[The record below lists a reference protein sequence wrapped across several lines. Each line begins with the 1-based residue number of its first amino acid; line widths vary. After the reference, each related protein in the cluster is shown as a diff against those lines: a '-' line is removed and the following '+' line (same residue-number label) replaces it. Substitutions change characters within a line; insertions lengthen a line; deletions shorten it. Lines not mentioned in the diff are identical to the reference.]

1 MVEGWILDIHQDSSS
16 EGMVVWIKLD
26 DGSVTK
32 HLFYWSPIL
41 HIAGNLDDI
50 NALEVKL
57 KGMEYQTLLGEMKFS
72 RQRRFKSHEANEA
85 SEVLAISVSRP
96 SKLKQVADVV
106 SAIGKWS
113 NFDVFSVDPKP
124 SQRFLHDMDTHPFG
138 RIKISNNEIISLDN
152 RTDAKWTPPP
162 LRQAILKVNCKDM
175 HGKRSSNGIVTGV
188 TIIDM
193 GLVGSDSKGNP
204 IHIQLTPEREQDE
217 FLDEIER
224 VIHWINPDV
233 LITNKGDSID
243 FPALINIASRH
254 GRELRLSRNKR
265 GTNIRRKAITTWSYG
280 RILRSDAYYALEGR
294 IHVDMGAS
302 FIGKEGGLEGLC
314 ELARIS
320 GIPAQDLSRLSPGS
334 AISAMQIRQSM
345 EDGVLVPWKK
355 NRPEDMKTG
364 TQMLIS
370 DRGGLYL
377 DPQPGVHKQVY
388 ELDFASLF
396 PSIIATRNISPE
408 TMNCECCKVS
418 KGDNLRTGKLPLHP
432 ESAFREIE
440 RRKQSTQELQ
450 LLVPELGMHTCTKKY
465 GFLGRVVA
473 PIIERRKHLKSRRKT
488 KGDVWDR
495 RQNVLK
501 WLLVTCFGYTGY
513 KNARFGRIE
522 CHEAICAWSRE
533 MIIDA
538 MHDAE
543 EEGWDCLHAIVD
555 SIWLVDLQSRGEKGR
570 NESISRLMSK
580 IEAKSGIPIDLED
593 VYEWIAFVPNRTTG
607 VCALTKYF
615 AHGTKGWKI
624 RGIELRQH
632 STCQWIRD
640 LQKSILEELREGP
653 PKEATKRSMKFF
665 HQEITKL
672 KKGKIPLSELILG
685 RRVRNKA
692 GEHKVLNLTAAALLR
707 ELGLG
712 QNTYPGRKI
721 RFAVVGQGRRN
732 SPDRIRMSSEIKSGK
747 QAIVGQRGDINY
759 YEALALRATSAL
771 LSPFGLSEEELASGG
786 SVQTTL
792 DLWSGTVKS

>member
-1 MVEGWILDIHQDSSS
+1 MVEGWILDIYQDSNS
-16 EGMVVWIKLD
+16 EGMIVWIKLD
-26 DGSVTK
+26 DGGVSK
-32 HLFYWSPIL
+32 HIFHWSPII
-41 HIAGNLDDI
+41 HIAGNLDNI
-50 NALEVKL
+50 SALETKL
-57 KGMEYQTLLGEMKFS
+57 KGIEYEILFGKMKFS
-72 RQRRFKSHEANEA
+72 RQMRLKNHESDNT
-85 SEVLAISVSRP
+85 SEVLAISISRP
-96 SKLKQVADVV
+96 SKIKHVADVIA
-106 SAIGKWS
+106 AIGKWS
-113 NFDVFSVDPKP
+113 NFEIYSVDPKP
-124 SQRFLHDMDTHPFG
+124 SQRFLHDMNTHPFG
-138 RIKISNNEIISLDN
+138 RVKISNNEIISLDN
-152 RTDAKWTPPP
+152 RTDSHWSPPP
-162 LRQAILKVNCKDM
+162 LKQAILKVNCKDR
-175 HGKRSSNGIVTGV
+175 HGKRSPNGIVTGV

-193 GLVGSDSKGNP
+193 GLVGSNSKGNP
-204 IHIQLTPEREQDE
+204 IHIQLSPERNQDE
-217 FLDEIER
+217 FLYEVER
-224 VIHWINPDV
+224 AMHWINPDV

-243 FPALINIASRH
+243 FPALINIASRQ
-254 GRELRLSRNKR
+254 GRELQFSRNKR
-265 GTNIRRKAITTWSYG
+265 GTNIRRKAITTFSYG
-280 RILRSDAYYALEGR
+280 RILRSDAYHALEGR

-314 ELARIS
+314 ELARVS

-334 AISAMQIRQSM
+334 AISAMQIKQSM
-345 EDGVLVPWKK
+345 EDRVLVPWKK

-377 DPQPGVHKQVY
+377 DPRPGVHKQVY

-408 TMNCECCKVS
+408 TMNCECCKIPEG
-418 KGDNLRTGKLPLHP
+418 KELRTGKLPLHP
-432 ESAFREIE
+432 NMALEEIE
-440 RRKQSTQELQ
+440 RRKRSNQDLQ

-473 PIIERRKHLKSRRKT
+473 PIIERRKHLKSRRKS

-555 SIWLVDLQSRGEKGR
+555 SIWLVDLQNRSEKAR
-570 NESISRLMSK
+570 NESISRLIDN
-580 IEAKSGIPIDLED
+580 IEAKSGVPIELED

-607 VCALTKYF
+607 VGALTKYF
-615 AHGTKGWKI
+615 AYGANGWKI

-632 STCQWIRD
+632 STCQWIKR
-640 LQKSILEELREGP
+640 LQKSILEELRIGP
-653 PKEATKRSMKFF
+653 PKDAIIRSMKFF
-665 HQEITKL
+665 NEEISNL
-672 KKGKIPLSELILG
+672 KKGKITLSELIIA

-692 GEHKVLNLTAAALLR
+692 GQHKVLNLTAAALLR
-707 ELGLG
+707 ELDLG
-712 QNTYPGRKI
+712 QNTHPGRKI

-732 SPDRIRMSSEIKSGK
+732 PSNRIRMASEIKSGK
-747 QAIVGQRGDINY
+747 KSILGQRGDISY
-759 YEALALRATSAL
+759 YEALALRAASAL
-771 LSPFGLSEEELASGG
+771 LSPFGVSEEELASGG

-792 DLWSGTVKS
+792 DMWSGTVKS

>member
-1 MVEGWILDIHQDSSS
+1 MVEGWILDTYQDSNS

-26 DGSVTK
+26 DGSVSK
-32 HLFYWSPIL
+32 YIFHWAPVL

-50 NALEVKL
+50 DALEVKL
-57 KGMEYQTLLGEMKFS
+57 KEMEYQTLFGVMKFS
-72 RQRRFKSHEANEA
+72 RQKRFKSHEANRV
-85 SEVLAISVSRP
+85 SEVLAISISRP

-113 NFDVFSVDPKP
+113 KFDVYSVDPKP
-124 SQRFLHDMDTHPFG
+124 SQRFLHDMNTHPFG
-138 RIKISNNEIISLDN
+138 RIRISNNQIISLDK
-152 RTDAKWTPPP
+152 RTDAQWTPPP
-162 LRQAILKVNCKDM
+162 LRQAILKVNCKDR
-175 HGKRSSNGIVTGV
+175 HGKRSSNGLVTGV

-193 GLVGSDSKGNP
+193 GLIGSNSKGIP
-204 IHIQLTPEREQDE
+204 IHIHLTPERNQDE
-217 FLDEIER
+217 FLYEIER
-224 VIHWINPDV
+224 AIHWINPDV

-280 RILRSDAYYALEGR
+280 RILRSDAYHALEGR

-345 EDGVLVPWKK
+345 EDDVLVPWKK

-408 TMNCECCKVS
+408 TMNCKCCKFS
-418 KGDNLRTGKLPLHP
+418 EEDNLRTGKLPLQP

-440 RRKQSTQELQ
+440 RRKQSSQELQ

-473 PIIERRKHLKSRRKT
+473 PIIERRSYLKSKRRV

-555 SIWLVDLQSRGEKGR
+555 SIWLVDLQSRNTKAR
-570 NESISRLMSK
+570 DESISRLMSK
-580 IEAKSGIPIDLED
+580 IEAKSGVPIELED

-607 VCALTKYF
+607 VGALTKYF
-615 AHGTKGWKI
+615 AHGKKGWKI

-632 STCQWIRD
+632 STCQWVRD
-640 LQKSILEELREGP
+640 LQRSILEELRKGP
-653 PKEATKRSMKFF
+653 PKEGTKRSMKFF
-665 HQEITKL
+665 HEEISKL
-672 KKGKIPLSELILG
+672 KKGKIPLSKLILG

-707 ELGLG
+707 ELDLG

-721 RFAVVGQGRRN
+721 RFAVVGQGRKN
-732 SPDRIRMSSEIKSGK
+732 PSDRIRMASEIKTGK
-747 QAIVGQRGDINY
+747 HSILGQKGDIIY
-759 YEALALRATSAL
+759 YEALALRAASAL

-792 DLWSGTVKS
+792 DMWSGKIKS

>member
-1 MVEGWILDIHQDSSS
+1 MVEGWILDTYQDSNS
-16 EGMVVWIKLD
+16 EGMVVWVKLD
-26 DGSVTK
+26 DGSVSK
-32 HLFYWSPIL
+32 YIFYWSPVL

-50 NALEVKL
+50 DALEVKL
-57 KGMEYQTLLGEMKFS
+57 KEMEYQTLFGVMKFS
-72 RQRRFKSHEANEA
+72 RQKRFKSHEANEV
-85 SEVLAISVSRP
+85 SEILAISISRP

-113 NFDVFSVDPKP
+113 KFDVFSVDPKP
-124 SQRFLHDMDTHPFG
+124 SQRFLHDMNTHPFG
-138 RIKISNNEIISLDN
+138 RIRISNNQIISLDK
-152 RTDAKWTPPP
+152 RTDAQWTPPP
-162 LRQAILKVNCKDM
+162 LRQAMLKVNCKDKY
-175 HGKRSSNGIVTGV
+175 GKRSSNGLVTGV

-193 GLVGSDSKGNP
+193 GLLGSNSKRIP
-204 IHIQLTPEREQDE
+204 IHIHLTPERNEDE
-217 FLDEIER
+217 FLYEVER
-224 VIHWINPDV
+224 AIHWINPDV

-243 FPALINIASRH
+243 FPALINIASRN
-254 GRELRLSRNKR
+254 GRELRFSRNKR

-280 RILRSDAYYALEGR
+280 RILRSDAYHALEGR

-314 ELARIS
+314 ELARMS
-320 GIPAQDLSRLSPGS
+320 GIPPQDLSRLSPGS

-345 EDGVLVPWKK
+345 EDDVLVPWKK

-377 DPQPGVHKQVY
+377 DPEPGVHKQVY

-408 TMNCECCKVS
+408 TMNCKCCKVS
-418 KGDNLRTGKLPLHP
+418 EKENLRTGKLPLKP
-432 ESAFREIE
+432 ESAIREIE
-440 RRKQSTQELQ
+440 RRRYSTQKLQ
-450 LLVPELGMHTCTKKY
+450 LIVPELGMHTCTKKY

-473 PIIERRKHLKSRRKT
+473 PIIERRSYLKSRRKV

-538 MHDAE
+538 MQDAN

-555 SIWLVDLQSRGEKGR
+555 SIWLIDIQNRSNKDRD
-570 NESISRLMSK
+570 ESISRLMAK
-580 IEAKSGIPIDLED
+580 IEVKSGVPIELED

-607 VCALTKYF
+607 VGALTKYF
-615 AHGTKGWKI
+615 AHGKKGWKI

-632 STCQWIRD
+632 STCQWIKN
-640 LQKSILEELREGP
+640 LQKDILEELRKRP
-653 PKEATKRSMKFF
+653 PKESIRRSVKLFNE
-665 HQEITKL
+665 EIVKL
-672 KKGKIPLSELILG
+672 KKGKIPLSKLILG

-692 GEHKVLNLTAAALLR
+692 GEHKVLNLTAAAQLR
-707 ELGLG
+707 ELKLG

-721 RFAVVGQGRRN
+721 RFAVVGQSRRN
-732 SPDRIRMSSEIKSGK
+732 PPDRIRMASEIKSIK
-747 QAIVGQRGDINY
+747 KTIIGQKGDVVY
-759 YEALALRATSAL
+759 YETLALRAASAL
-771 LSPFGLSEEELASGG
+771 LSPFGLSEEELVSRG

-792 DLWSGTVKS
+792 DMWSGKIKS